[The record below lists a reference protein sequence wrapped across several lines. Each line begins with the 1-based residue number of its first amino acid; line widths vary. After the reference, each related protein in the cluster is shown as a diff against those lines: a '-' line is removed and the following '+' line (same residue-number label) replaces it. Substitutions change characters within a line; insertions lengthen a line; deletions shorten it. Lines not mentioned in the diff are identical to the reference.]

1 MANIKEIDYD
11 QMINKASRIASA
23 ANDMQRA
30 VKQAFDRITHMS
42 SDWSGASYDQFAI
55 VVNTAVPSLNKL
67 FETSVSDIPH
77 EIVAKAKSYAAST
90 QTTVGASFSENTV
103 LMLPEISKTNKGSKF
118 RFLSDKVSA
127 DQAAI
132 KSFFEKAKNAADNA
146 KTISQSLKSDW
157 QSISGDNNIYELI
170 AAFKRINMIL
180 DNLSKALDQQISA
193 QEFKISATEAAS
205 NAAEK
210 VKDVADD
217 AVDAAKQ
224 AAAAAT
230 DAINQSVADWKSFFI

>member
-1 MANIKEIDYD
+1 
-11 QMINKASRIASA
+11 
-23 ANDMQRA
+23 
-30 VKQAFDRITHMS
+30 MS
-42 SDWSGASYDQFAI
+42 SDWYGASYAQFAI
-55 VVNTAVPSLNKL
+55 VVNTAVPS
-67 FETSVSDIPH
+67 F
-77 EIVAKAKSYAAST
+77 
-90 QTTVGASFSENTV
+90 
-103 LMLPEISKTNKGSKF
+103 
-118 RFLSDKVSA
+118 
-127 DQAAI
+127 
-132 KSFFEKAKNAADNA
+132 NA

-180 DNLSKALDQQISA
+180 DNLSKALNQQISA
-193 QEFKISATEAAS
+193 QEFKVSATEAAS

-224 AAAAAT
+224 AAGAAT